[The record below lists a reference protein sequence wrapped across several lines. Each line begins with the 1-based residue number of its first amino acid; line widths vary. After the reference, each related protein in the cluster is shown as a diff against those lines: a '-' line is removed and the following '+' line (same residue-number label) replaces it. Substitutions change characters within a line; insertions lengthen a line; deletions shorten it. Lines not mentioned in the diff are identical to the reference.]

1 MENQQ
6 RKTDKTIAIAKGLC
20 IMFVVLGHCMPMGTA
35 SNTMYQ
41 FHVALFFF
49 VSGYFFSQ
57 KKLEEPI
64 KFIKKRIMGLYIH
77 YLKYALFFLLIHNL
91 LVSLHVL
98 PDYYD
103 IHTWLYRLYL
113 ITTHFSGHDAMLG
126 GFWFIK
132 ELFMVSILY
141 VILRRYV
148 VKSISM
154 ILPSMFVVLCG
165 AMIMGVYKI
174 EIPWLQ
180 ISQQTQLGI
189 ILFGLGELAHAKNI
203 SQKYSVR
210 LACSIVPLMLFSAYL
225 GRYYFESTG
234 TSVLV
239 FLFLALSGIYVC
251 LSFSNR
257 IQFGGGK
264 LSKALCYVGQ
274 NTMAVLGWHF
284 LSFKLVSY
292 IYLQIKGYPIDRLVE
307 FPGLN
312 DCYTFLWPFHAM
324 AGILIPLLL
333 AWGYERVVKSRK
345 LRKE

>member
-1 MENQQ
+1 MESQQ

-20 IMFVVLGHCMPMGTA
+20 IIFVVLGHCMPIGTA

-57 KKLEEPI
+57 KKMEEPM
-64 KFIKKRIMGLYIH
+64 KFIKKRIKGLYIP
-77 YLKYALFFLLIHNL
+77 YLKYALFFLLIHNF

-103 IHTWLYRLYL
+103 MRAWLYRLYL

-141 VILRRYV
+141 LILRRYV
-148 VKSISM
+148 VKSIST
-154 ILPSMFVVLCG
+154 ILPSMFVVLFG
-165 AMIMGVYKI
+165 AMIMGAYKI
-174 EIPWLQ
+174 EIPCLQ
-180 ISQQTQLGI
+180 ISQQTLLGI
-189 ILFGLGELAHAKNI
+189 ILFGLGELAHAKNV
-203 SQKYSVR
+203 KEMYSVGV
-210 LACSIVPLMLFSAYL
+210 ACSIVPLMLFSAYF
-225 GRYYFESTG
+225 GRYYFMITG
-234 TSVLV
+234 TSILI
-239 FLFLALSGIYVC
+239 FIFLALSGIYVC
-251 LSFSNR
+251 LSFSNK

-264 LSKALCYVGQ
+264 ISKFLCYVGQ
-274 NTMAVLGWHF
+274 NTMAILGWHF
-284 LSFKLVSY
+284 LSFKFVSY
-292 IYLQIKGYPIDRLVE
+292 IYLQIKGYPIERLVE

-324 AGILIPLLL
+324 AGIMIPLFL
-333 AWGYERVVKSRK
+333 AWGYGRYIKNRI

>member
-1 MENQQ
+1 MEIRE
-6 RKTDKTIAIAKGLC
+6 RKIDNTIAIAKGIC
-20 IMFVVLGHCMPMGTA
+20 IISVVLGHCLPMGTA

-57 KKLEEPI
+57 KKVEEPVS
-64 KFIKKRIMGLYIH
+64 FIKKRIIGLYFP
-77 YLKYALFFLLIHNL
+77 YLKYAIFFLFIHNL
-91 LVSLHVL
+91 LVLLHIL

-103 IHTWLYRLYL
+103 MHTWLYRLYL

-141 VILRRYV
+141 LILRRYIA
-148 VKSISM
+148 KSISM
-154 ILPSMFVVLCG
+154 ILPTLFVILCG
-165 AMIMGVYKI
+165 AMVMGVYKI
-174 EIPWLQ
+174 EVPWLQ
-180 ISQQTQLGI
+180 ISQQTLLGI
-189 ILFGLGELAHAKNI
+189 ILFGLGELAHIRNVKEM
-203 SQKYSVR
+203 YSVG

-225 GRYYFESTG
+225 GRYYFETTG
-234 TSVLV
+234 TSVLI
-239 FLFLALSGIYVC
+239 FMFLALSGIYVC
-251 LSFSNR
+251 LSFSNK

-264 LSKALCYVGQ
+264 MSKFLSHVGQ
-274 NTMAVLGWHF
+274 NTLAILGWHF

-292 IYLQIKGYPIDRLVE
+292 IYLQVKGYPIERLVE

-324 AGILIPLLL
+324 AGIFIPLLI
-333 AWGYERVVKSRK
+333 AWSYEKLSKRIKIRK
-345 LRKE
+345 